1 MNRVIKFRAWCLDN
15 KWMEEC
21 FYLQAHNGAVFDAP
35 SKTYDT
41 PNIEIEENPNLVVM
55 QFTGLTDKN
64 GVDIY
69 EGDIIK
75 STNNKH
81 YWLFVVKTVPNFGGM
96 LWACMYENNLSIC
109 ETEDIYTYKKQHVE
123 LGSRRDFVTCRN
135 EVIGNIHQH
144 PELLNEN

>member
-1 MNRVIKFRAWCLDN
+1 MSRVIKFQFLYKGMPFSSTNNDFNWHKKVYSLDDFVSDSLCMLSDIHASCELIA
-15 KWMEEC
+15 KR
-21 FYLQAHNGAVFDAP
+21 
-35 SKTYDT
+35 
-41 PNIEIEENPNLVVM
+41 

-81 YWLFVVKTVPNFGGM
+81 YWLFVVKTVPNFGGI

-144 PELLNEN
+144 PELLK